1 MIRLPKWLPHSGL
14 LFVALVSTLFTLHG
28 CGGTLFKVK
37 PVVELPPL
45 PDSARSASGNGITF
59 RVAPLLADEESQ
71 ELFEANLPV
80 AGLLPVRLEL
90 VYDGGQPVEIKRAR
104 LRLRDSEDRE
114 WTPVS
119 AKQACSRILKSNGIY
134 AYNPNSRK
142 QFEKGLASYEID
154 LKTPLTAN
162 ERRQG
167 FLFFQA
173 PDKEPVKTSQ
183 GLTLI
188 VERLPQPI
196 VIKIN

>member
-1 MIRLPKWLPHSGL
+1 MISLPKWPPRRGL
-14 LFVALVSTLFTLHG
+14 LFITLVSTLFTLHG
-28 CGGTLFKVK
+28 CGGALFKVK

-80 AGLLPVRLEL
+80 AGLLPVRLEM

-104 LRLRDSEDRE
+104 FRLRDSEDRE

-119 AKQACSRILKSNGIY
+119 VKQATSRILKSNEIY

-142 QFEKGLASYEID
+142 RFEKELASYDID

-173 PDKEPVKTSQ
+173 PDKEPVKASQ
-183 GLTLI
+183 GFTLI